1 MNILK
6 KLSIFP
12 LIAVLSGCGQVS
24 ENIQKEFNGKNYSL
38 KIASKYEKYDVPN
51 SGYDKNEKQRIKMI
65 KRANEN
71 GDEEVISYNTDKAL
85 VLEYNSQVLTE
96 MHEIDPEI
104 EINAYSRRINGRL
117 LTAPYDASLVKVQGV
132 ALANEEETVDAPV
145 GFQEIEFDDLGT
157 YGNMQAFGFYNNA
170 RIQPKS
176 IKTKTFDAS
185 TGFSVARTNA
195 YLYNEEINISGS
207 DMNMPEIVYMRD
219 NDGWPIEN
227 GNDVNYEQTKMV
239 GVGLRAA
246 DNCFGGLP
254 YSEKF
259 DVTCEDFELLPYDE
273 VKHTKVSVTSKI
285 KDFSITFDFY
295 FKFHED
301 SIPKE

>member
-104 EINAYSRRINGRL
+104 EVDARSSTINGRL

>member
-104 EINAYSRRINGRL
+104 EINAYSSRINGRL
-117 LTAPYDASLVKVQGV
+117 LTAPYNASLVKVQGV

-185 TGFSVARTNA
+185 TGFSVARTNV

-273 VKHTKVSVTSKI
+273 VKHTTVSVTSKI

-295 FKFHED
+295 FKFHEE

>member
-104 EINAYSRRINGRL
+104 EINAYSSRINGRL

>member
-6 KLSIFP
+6 KLPIFP
-12 LIAVLSGCGQVS
+12 LIAALSGCGQVS

-104 EINAYSRRINGRL
+104 EIDASSSTINGRL
-117 LTAPYDASLVKVQGV
+117 LTAPYEASLVKVQGV
-132 ALANEEETVDAPV
+132 ALANEEETVDAPT

-185 TGFSVARTNA
+185 TGFSVARTNV
-195 YLYNEEINISGS
+195 YLYNEETNISGS
-207 DMNMPEIVYMRD
+207 DMNMPEIIYMRD
-219 NDGWPIEN
+219 SDGWPIEN
-227 GNDVNYEQTKMV
+227 GNGADYEKTKMV

-246 DNCFGGLP
+246 KNCFGGLP

-259 DVTCEDFELLPYDE
+259 DVICEDFELLPYNE

-295 FKFHED
+295 FKFHEE

>member
-6 KLSIFP
+6 KLSILP
-12 LIAVLSGCGQVS
+12 LIAVLSGCGQTS

-51 SGYDKNEKQRIKMI
+51 SPKYDKNIKMI

-71 GDEEVISYNTDKAL
+71 GNEEVISYDADKAL

-104 EINAYSRRINGRL
+104 EVDAESSTINGRL

-145 GFQEIEFDDLGT
+145 GFQEIEFDSLGT
-157 YGNMQAFGFYNNA
+157 YGDGQNSDFRNNI

-176 IKTKTFDAS
+176 IKTKTFDTS
-185 TGFSVARTNA
+185 TGFSVARTNV
-195 YLYNEEINISGS
+195 YLYNEEAIMIGAN
-207 DMNMPEIVYMRD
+207 
-219 NDGWPIEN
+219 IEN
-227 GNDVNYEQTKMV
+227 PDVIHLCDNTGEWIGNNKGTVDYDRTKDYV
-239 GVGLRAA
+239 IARTVSK
-246 DNCFGGLP
+246 CFG
-254 YSEKF
+254 YSFF
-259 DVTCEDFELLPYDE
+259 DKSDSTCEDFELLPYDE
-273 VKHTKVSVTSKI
+273 VKHTKVSATSKI

-295 FKFHED
+295 FKFHEE

>member
-6 KLSIFP
+6 KLSILP
-12 LIAVLSGCGQVS
+12 LIAVLSGCGQTS

-51 SGYDKNEKQRIKMI
+51 SPVYDKNIKMI

-71 GDEEVISYNTDKAL
+71 GDDEVISYDADKAL

-104 EINAYSRRINGRL
+104 EVNVGLSTINGRL
-117 LTAPYDASLVKVQGV
+117 LTAPYDASLVKVQGI
-132 ALANEEETVDAPV
+132 ALANEEEKIDAPV

-157 YGNMQAFGFYNNA
+157 YGKGENSDFRNDV

-176 IKTKTFDAS
+176 IKTKTFDTS
-185 TGFSVARTNA
+185 TGFSVARTNV
-195 YLYNEEINISGS
+195 YLYNEEAVMIGANAENPDIIHLCDNTGEWIGNNKGTVDYDRTKSGV
-207 DMNMPEIVYMRD
+207 IA
-219 NDGWPIEN
+219 
-227 GNDVNYEQTKMV
+227 
-239 GVGLRAA
+239 RAVA
-246 DNCFGGLP
+246 KCFG
-254 YSEKF
+254 SSFNQKS
-259 DVTCEDFELLPYDE
+259 DSSCDDFEILPYDE
-273 VKHTKVSVTSKI
+273 IKHTKVSATSKI

-295 FKFHED
+295 FKFHEE